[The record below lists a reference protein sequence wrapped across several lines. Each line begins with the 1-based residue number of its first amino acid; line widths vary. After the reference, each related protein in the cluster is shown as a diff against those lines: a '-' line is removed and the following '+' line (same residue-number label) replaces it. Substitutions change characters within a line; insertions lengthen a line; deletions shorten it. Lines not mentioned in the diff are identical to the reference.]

1 MGRSA
6 WKGPY
11 VAVSLLK
18 DVIAV
23 ARQHPEWWNKT
34 RFQGAPAPA
43 VIKTQSRASVI
54 LPDFLRCVFFVHNG
68 NKRMV
73 RLEVSENMVG
83 HKFGEFA
90 PTRKVGWMW
99 QWFVWGGGGTT
110 VMTAG
115 HVQFVSPK
123 HKCFTLDRRHK
134 SSMRASLPTHMLQ
147 WLPCSSLTLCVLLCC
162 VYCCIYCC
170 VCCCVCC
177 CAAAAAQTQGQEVN
191 STA

>member
-11 VAVSLLK
+11 VAVSLLQ

-23 ARQHPEWWNKT
+23 ARQHPEWWSKT

-90 PTRKVGWMW
+90 PTRKVGVVFCRRMGA
-99 QWFVWGGGGTT
+99 VRNGGRGG
-110 VMTAG
+110 
-115 HVQFVSPK
+115 S
-123 HKCFTLDRRHK
+123 
-134 SSMRASLPTHMLQ
+134 
-147 WLPCSSLTLCVLLCC
+147 
-162 VYCCIYCC
+162 
-170 VCCCVCC
+170 
-177 CAAAAAQTQGQEVN
+177 GQQQQCM
-191 STA
+191 

>member
-43 VIKTQSRASVI
+43 VIKTQSRSSVI

-68 NKRMV
+68 NRRMV

-90 PTRKVGWMW
+90 PTRKVRWARRGLSQLTCSWAGRGPHKASVTW
-99 QWFVWGGGGTT
+99 SAAGTG
-110 VMTAG
+110 VPA
-115 HVQFVSPK
+115 F
-123 HKCFTLDRRHK
+123 
-134 SSMRASLPTHMLQ
+134 
-147 WLPCSSLTLCVLLCC
+147 
-162 VYCCIYCC
+162 
-170 VCCCVCC
+170 
-177 CAAAAAQTQGQEVN
+177 
-191 STA
+191 

>member
-11 VAVSLLK
+11 VAVSLLR

-54 LPDFLRCVFFVHNG
+54 LPDFLKCVFFVHNG
-68 NKRMV
+68 NRRMT
-73 RLEVSENMVG
+73 RLEVTENMVG

-90 PTRKVGWMW
+90 PTRKV
-99 QWFVWGGGGTT
+99 
-110 VMTAG
+110 
-115 HVQFVSPK
+115 
-123 HKCFTLDRRHK
+123 R
-134 SSMRASLPTHMLQ
+134 SSEAACR
-147 WLPCSSLTLCVLLCC
+147 
-162 VYCCIYCC
+162 
-170 VCCCVCC
+170 
-177 CAAAAAQTQGQEVN
+177 CAVRQKAHH
-191 STA
+191 

>member
-11 VAVSLLK
+11 VAVSLLR

-23 ARQHPEWWNKT
+23 ARQHPEWWSKT

-43 VIKTQSRASVI
+43 IIKTHSRASVI

-90 PTRKVGWMW
+90 PTRKVGVACCFRGVGGGFNGGRVW
-99 QWFVWGGGGTT
+99 QWQQQQQCT
-110 VMTAG
+110 
-115 HVQFVSPK
+115 
-123 HKCFTLDRRHK
+123 
-134 SSMRASLPTHMLQ
+134 
-147 WLPCSSLTLCVLLCC
+147 
-162 VYCCIYCC
+162 
-170 VCCCVCC
+170 
-177 CAAAAAQTQGQEVN
+177 
-191 STA
+191 

>member
-11 VAVSLLK
+11 VAVSLLR

-23 ARQHPEWWNKT
+23 ARQHPEWWSKT

-68 NKRMV
+68 NRRMV

-90 PTRKVGWMW
+90 PTRKVGPCL
-99 QWFVWGGGGTT
+99 
-110 VMTAG
+110 TAG
-115 HVQFVSPK
+115 V
-123 HKCFTLDRRHK
+123 CTDR
-134 SSMRASLPTHMLQ
+134 
-147 WLPCSSLTLCVLLCC
+147 C
-162 VYCCIYCC
+162 
-170 VCCCVCC
+170 
-177 CAAAAAQTQGQEVN
+177 
-191 STA
+191 

>member
-90 PTRKVGWMW
+90 PTRKVGWLSQCGCGSVRGRGCLQGMYW
-99 QWFVWGGGGTT
+99 TSTNIDSLRTYQTCSMLVATT
-110 VMTAG
+110 HAAAVATQQPDP
-115 HVQFVSPK
+115 V
-123 HKCFTLDRRHK
+123 
-134 SSMRASLPTHMLQ
+134 RAAV
-147 WLPCSSLTLCVLLCC
+147 LCVLLCSC
-162 VYCCIYCC
+162 H
-170 VCCCVCC
+170 
-177 CAAAAAQTQGQEVN
+177 
-191 STA
+191 STNQRARSRQPCRTRVQQAVRQCFSSSCS